1 MNDAIYSVAIDGPG
15 GAGKSTIAR
24 KAAERLGFVYVDT
37 GAIYRTVAYAVDK
50 FKVDADCVQA
60 VADLLPQLCICLSWD
75 NDGVQHMHL
84 NGSDVTNYIRTPEI
98 AQLTSKISTLPAV
111 RDFLMETQ
119 RETAR
124 RHCVVM
130 DGRDIGTVVLPNADV
145 KIFLTAS
152 PEVRARRRHLE
163 LQNKGADVSYEQVLS
178 ELQERDYRDSHREV
192 APLKAAEDALLLDT
206 SDLDREQ
213 SIAAVTEIIQRTLDL

>member
-37 GAIYRTVAYAVDK
+37 GAIYRTVAYAVNS
-50 FKVDADCVQA
+50 FKVDADCAQA
-60 VADLLPQLCICLSWD
+60 VTELLPRLCISLSWD

-84 NGSDVTNYIRTPEI
+84 NARDVTDHIRTPEI
-98 AQLTSKISTLPAV
+98 AQLASKISALPAV

-124 RHCVVM
+124 KHCVVM

-152 PEVRARRRHLE
+152 PEVRARRRYLE
-163 LQNKGADVSYEQVLS
+163 LQSKGSHVNYEQVLS
-178 ELQERDYRDSHREV
+178 ELQERDYRDSHRAV